1 MPNSEYHLRQAQI
14 AASRALA
21 ERDRATVSRLQSLAL
36 KHFDEAEKAK
46 AKEIL
51 ALPRRRNDSRARITA
66 CSRSNARAKEM
77 RRAYPKLV
85 KES

>member
-1 MPNSEYHLRQAQI
+1 MRSAEYHLMQAQI

-36 KHFDEAEKAK
+36 RHFDKAEKAK

-51 ALPRRRNDSRARITA
+51 ARPRRRSSSREGHPSQIPT
-66 CSRSNARAKEM
+66 
-77 RRAYPKLV
+77 
-85 KES
+85 